1 MQIVY
6 SIFIYLQR
14 LPIMVNLLHMK
25 AAVYKILLFGIVS
38 LFSTNIQAYT
48 SIQAE
53 SYFSMFGVQLENNNT
68 TVGYIDSGDWMYYKD
83 VDFGTGASSIILSA
97 AKSSVGGSLEL
108 HLDSKAGTLIATFYP
123 ENNSSWTSFVE
134 QTCNIVTTSGIHSL
148 YIVAS
153 GATGVCNLDYFRLSD
168 VKIPEPNWV
177 QVWADEFNGNDVDG
191 NSWQKINKG
200 NNPNNELQFYTTR
213 AQNIEVSNGTLKLIA
228 RKESYSSG
236 GIQRNYTSGK
246 IDSQNKLTF
255 KYGKFEA
262 RMKLP
267 RGKGTWPAFW
277 MLGQNIS
284 SAGWPKCGEIDVME
298 HAQDLNNLGAAIHT
312 QAYNHT
318 IGTQKTGTYQ
328 ISDYDTGFHIY
339 GVEWSAE
346 KLSFK
351 VDGNAYFTITK
362 AQLGSTEAQW
372 PFDQPFFLIL
382 NHAVGGAWGGTP
394 DDSLYPH
401 TTEVDWVRVYQ
412 DVSLSTFD
420 ESMNDLESGI
430 TLYPNPSSDVVT
442 VNFLRSSLH
451 DLSMKLLDSN
461 GKVLQKI
468 NKVSPSETLRLQ
480 SYSTGTY
487 FLIVTQ
493 ENQIIKTFKILRK

>member
-1 MQIVY
+1 V
-6 SIFIYLQR
+6 
-14 LPIMVNLLHMK
+14 
-25 AAVYKILLFGIVS
+25 
-38 LFSTNIQAYT
+38 
-48 SIQAE
+48 
-53 SYFSMFGVQLENNNT
+53 
-68 TVGYIDSGDWMYYKD
+68 
-83 VDFGTGASSIILSA
+83 
-97 AKSSVGGSLEL
+97 
-108 HLDSKAGTLIATFYP
+108 
-123 ENNSSWTSFVE
+123 
-134 QTCNIVTTSGIHSL
+134 
-148 YIVAS
+148 YIVARGGTS
-153 GATGVCNLDYFRLSD
+153 VWNIDDVRFSD
-168 VKIPEPNWV
+168 VTIPEPNWGKV
-177 QVWADEFNGNDVDG
+177 CADEFNGNDVDG

-200 NNPNNELQFYTTR
+200 NNPNNELQFYTPR

-236 GIQRNYTSGK
+236 GVQRNYTSGK

-401 TTEVDWVRVYQ
+401 TTEVDWVRVCQ

-420 ESMNDLESGI
+420 ESVNDLESSI